1 MSSRWI
7 GRYASSLRL
16 LVLSL
21 LPPRRPTPTPG
32 VAYLFGNMLS
42 AFARHAATG
51 ARQAAATPRAM
62 SVAGTPGLMSV
73 TGMRFKSRM
82 AAAEEAKPDTPLR
95 PLEET
100 ETYDLPAFKTH
111 RMDLGGLPT
120 STTASGA
127 QLQEYFESMYR
138 MRRME
143 TKADELYMTG
153 HVRGFCHLYNGQE
166 AVAVGVEAAVSYED
180 YLITAYRNHCQ
191 QLARGDTVEA
201 VLSELTGR
209 VTGCSGGKGGSMHLY
224 KPENRYFGGNGIVG
238 AQGPLGTGLAFAAKY
253 QGTKNVAISMFGDGA
268 ANQGQIFEALNMA
281 QLWRLPIMFMCE
293 NNRYGMGTST
303 ARAAASGDFYT
314 RGDYA
319 AGLYIDGMNVLAVR
333 EGIAYAAERCRS
345 GEGPVYVEVDT
356 YRYKGHSISDQGTGY
371 RTTDEVQSM
380 KASRDPIDQVK
391 TMLVDGGWATL
402 QSLKGVERS
411 LRKEVDA
418 AVKFATEAPQPP
430 PEHLWK
436 DVLSPSASGESVV
449 RGTLVTKGGKVG
461 TPL

>member
-1 MSSRWI
+1 
-7 GRYASSLRL
+7 
-16 LVLSL
+16 
-21 LPPRRPTPTPG
+21 
-32 VAYLFGNMLS
+32 MLS
-42 AFARHAATG
+42 ALARHAVTG
-51 ARQAAATPRAM
+51 VRRAAAAPRGVAAAM
-62 SVAGTPGLMSV
+62 EGAGPAAAAAGV
-73 TGMRFKSRM
+73 RAKSRS
-82 AAAEEAKPDTPLR
+82 AAAPAVAEEPAAPLR
-95 PLEET
+95 PLDET

-111 RMDLGGLPT
+111 RMELNGLPT

-166 AVAVGVEAAVSYED
+166 AVAVGVEAAVTYED

-191 QLARGDTVEA
+191 QLARGDTVEG

-209 VTGCSGGKGGSMHLY
+209 ATGCSGGKGGSMHLY

-253 QGTKNVAISMFGDGA
+253 GGTRNVAITMFGDGA

-281 QLWRLPIMFMCE
+281 QLWRLPIIFMCE

-319 AGLYIDGMNVLAVR
+319 AGLYIDGMNVLSVR

-345 GEGPVYVEVDT
+345 GEGPVYVEMDT

-391 TMLVDGGWATL
+391 TMLIDGGWATL

-411 LRKEVDA
+411 LRKQVDA
-418 AVKFATEAPQPP
+418 AVEFAKEAPQPP

-449 RGTLVTKGGKVG
+449 RGTLVTTGGKVG